1 MDYLLNCCFPVV
13 LKFSVLI
20 LLLPLVVTPQQ
31 PVVQYGGSAQLNCSL
46 PCAGGT
52 VQWKGLDTNLGSITS
67 FPTHSILH
75 ISSAVVAMGGTKIC
89 HGTCHGQH
97 YQQAVNLKV
106 YALPD
111 TLQLDTEPHALEPG
125 QPATLHCSAQ
135 QVYPLTGLA
144 LTWYR
149 GDQALGEADFESVE
163 TEEELFDITATL
175 PVAGKDVGE
184 GVEFRCEVTLSI
196 GQETLTRVASVAAS
210 AGGECQGRS
219 WGPEITRC
227 PLRWGRPHCSV
238 LLETALLEGEQSPIS
253 VLLCQRPVPI
263 PVPIRAAVLLPL
275 PAWGWRVHG
284 VEKEGAIGN
293 NMCQRGPILD
303 PSCGTTYDLLCLQL

>member
-1 MDYLLNCCFPVV
+1 PAAFALWKEGRKENQP
-13 LKFSVLI
+13 
-20 LLLPLVVTPQQ
+20 LLLPSCWRPTEKLVVTPQQ

-75 ISSAVVAMGGTKIC
+75 ISSAVVLLPP
-89 HGTCHGQH
+89 GQRC
-97 YQQAVNLKV
+97 QKSPCDAAIPPS
-106 YALPD
+106 ALPD

-175 PVAGKDVGE
+175 PVAGKDLGLFSLEKRRLRAELINADKYLKGGLREDGAGLFSVVPRDRPRGNGHKLEHGKFHSNLRKNFFGVRVAKPWKRLPRE
-184 GVEFRCEVTLSI
+184 GVESPSLEIFKPRLD
-196 GQETLTRVASVAAS
+196 A
-210 AGGECQGRS
+210 
-219 WGPEITRC
+219 PE
-227 PLRWGRPHCSV
+227 
-238 LLETALLEGEQSPIS
+238 
-253 VLLCQRPVPI
+253 
-263 PVPIRAAVLLPL
+263 
-275 PAWGWRVHG
+275 
-284 VEKEGAIGN
+284 
-293 NMCQRGPILD
+293 
-303 PSCGTTYDLLCLQL
+303 